1 MARPA
6 TLAEGRA
13 YCRRLACSH
22 YENFIVAS
30 LLVPAGRRQ
39 HMYNVYAWCRWA
51 DDLADEA
58 EPSEALALLDWWQ
71 AELAACYEG
80 RVRHPVLVALA
91 ETIERFGLERRHFE
105 ALLSAFRQDQ
115 QVARYETRE
124 ALLDYCRRS
133 AAPVGRLVLALA
145 GVAEPRCL
153 ALADAVCIGLQLLN
167 FWQDVPR
174 DWERGRRYLPDE
186 TLDQFGGHDA
196 FCRRCATPGFRRALE
211 SEVER
216 AERFLREGLL
226 LARRVPAWLAG
237 QVWLYVQGGLR
248 VARGIRGQD
257 YDVWSRRP
265 RLGRWERISLLLQA
279 LCGRVPGI
287 RRLTPLAGFSGGAVE
302 RLAWRQADPS

>member
-1 MARPA
+1 MPGVVTELGLYGPRGVARPA

-30 LLVPAGRRQ
+30 LLVPAGLRQ

-167 FWQDVPR
+167 FWQDVAR

-186 TLDQFGGHDA
+186 TLDQLGGHDA
-196 FCRRCATPGFRRALE
+196 FCRRCATPGFQRALE
-211 SEVER
+211 SEV
-216 AERFLREGLL
+216 
-226 LARRVPAWLAG
+226 
-237 QVWLYVQGGLR
+237 
-248 VARGIRGQD
+248 
-257 YDVWSRRP
+257 
-265 RLGRWERISLLLQA
+265 
-279 LCGRVPGI
+279 
-287 RRLTPLAGFSGGAVE
+287 
-302 RLAWRQADPS
+302 